1 MTRVAQMLSRFL
13 NFPELPFLLCEG
25 RFGRIIF
32 SSSETHLFLKLIIG
46 TYIDH
51 QRKVKYGPARVWD
64 INIRNIK

>member
-1 MTRVAQMLSRFL
+1 MLSRFL

-25 RFGRIIF
+25 RFGLDY
-32 SSSETHLFLKLIIG
+32 LFKIRNSFILKLIIG
-46 TYIDH
+46 TYIDL